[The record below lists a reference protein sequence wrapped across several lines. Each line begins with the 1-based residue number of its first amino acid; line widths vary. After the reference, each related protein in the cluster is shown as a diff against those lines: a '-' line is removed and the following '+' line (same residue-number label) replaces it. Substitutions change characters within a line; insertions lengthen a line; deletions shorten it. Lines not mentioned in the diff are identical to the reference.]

1 MSGLRFNIYCIRR
14 VVFVIIL
21 LSLSPPCVLGVDE
34 DDYSESGNPAV
45 LPLVTELIYRRLT
58 NLTAIFNGDVA
69 NRLGFCIKNLD
80 ADWNGAFNFTGNL
93 EFLTACIRKTRGDLM
108 QRLCTAAEIKFYFNS
123 FFERGHTNYLRP
135 NKNCNLT
142 FWASGCEPG
151 WACSVG
157 ANQKVDLKNSKVVPA
172 RTRDC
177 RPCCEGFF
185 CPQGITCMIRKYST
199 LVIAGKL

>member
-1 MSGLRFNIYCIRR
+1 
-14 VVFVIIL
+14 
-21 LSLSPPCVLGVDE
+21 
-34 DDYSESGNPAV
+34 
-45 LPLVTELIYRRLT
+45 
-58 NLTAIFNGDVA
+58 
-69 NRLGFCIKNLD
+69 
-80 ADWNGAFNFTGNL
+80 
-93 EFLTACIRKTRGDLM
+93 M

-199 LVIAGKL
+199 LVIAGKIYISYSTPHCLYR